1 MIETMNVETVS
12 VTSLKNSPR
21 KVIEKAKETRNGVYV
36 LNHNNPEAVVLGV
49 EDYENLVKQ
58 LNELDEK
65 LYDLEVEKRLNNID
79 KSKSYSDYDVRGDR
93 ALITPKIDENDG
105 WD

>member
-1 MIETMNVETVS
+1 METMNVETVS
-12 VTSLKNSPR
+12 VTRLKNSPS
-21 KVIEKAKETRNGVYV
+21 KVIERAKKTKNGVYV
-36 LNHNNPEAVVLGV
+36 LNRNNPEAVVLGV

-65 LYDLEVEKRLNNID
+65 LYDLEVEKRLKNID
-79 KSKSYSDYDVRGDR
+79 KSKLYSDYEVRGDR
-93 ALITPKIDENDG
+93 ALITPKIDDNDG